1 MIITALTTS
10 LIFHIL
16 LIWYARKLLQKL
28 AYFSEDIGDMN
39 ENVEVFAEHLEKL
52 HSLET
57 YYGDQDLQNL
67 IAHAKATA
75 QEMREFKNLY
85 LIGEVEEG
93 NLEDAEEE
101 EQEIE

>member
-1 MIITALTTS
+1 MMITALTTS
-10 LIFHIL
+10 LVFNIL

-67 IAHAKATA
+67 IAHAKTTA

>member
-1 MIITALTTS
+1 MIITLITS
-10 LIFHIL
+10 LVFNIL

-28 AYFSEDIGDMN
+28 AYFSEDIGDIN

-85 LIGEVEEG
+85 LLGEVEEG